1 MSTQKRKPII
11 PARLRPG
18 DTVGIVAP
26 SSPFNRK
33 TFDQGIRT
41 LESMGFQTSVPDG
54 LDQKERYLAGPDSHR
69 AALVNRFFA
78 DREIKAILC
87 AKGGFGSIRILS
99 LLDYPSIRE
108 NPKVFVGFSDVSA
121 LLAVLYAKC
130 GLVTFHGPMVTTLG
144 SATEET
150 RGALISAVS
159 SNIKL
164 ELKPRRG
171 TIVQPGSA
179 SGPVIGGNLTTL
191 CHLLGTPFEPD
202 FKGHILLLE
211 DRGEE
216 TYRIDR
222 MLTQMKYAG
231 CFDGLAGIFL
241 GSFEDCGK
249 PDDVIRVVTD
259 IFKDFAIPILAGF
272 EIGHG
277 GNNIAIPIGL
287 KATLDTDRQRL
298 KFHAPA
304 TG

>member
-1 MSTQKRKPII
+1 MKTQKRKLII

-26 SSPFNRK
+26 SSPFNPK

-41 LESMGFQTSVPDG
+41 LESMGFQVSVPDG
-54 LDQKERYLAGPDSHR
+54 LDQKEGYLAGPDSHR
-69 AALVNRFFA
+69 ADLVNRLFA

-99 LLDYPSIRE
+99 LLDYAAIRR
-108 NPKVFVGFSDVSA
+108 NPKVFIGFSDVSA

-130 GLVTFHGPMVTTLG
+130 DLVAFHGPMVTTLG
-144 SATEET
+144 NATAET
-150 RGALISAVS
+150 RNALLSAVS
-159 SNIKL
+159 SDTSL

-171 TIVQPGSA
+171 IIVKPGSA
-179 SGPVIGGNLTTL
+179 SGSVIGGILTTL

-222 MLTQMKYAG
+222 MLTQMKHAG
-231 CFDGLAGIFL
+231 SFDGLAGLIL
-241 GSFEDCGK
+241 GSFEDCGNS
-249 PDDVIRVVTD
+249 DNVIRVVTD
-259 IFKDFAIPILAGF
+259 IFKEADIPILAGF
-272 EIGHG
+272 DIGHG
-277 GNNIAIPIGL
+277 GNNVTLPIGL
-287 KATLDTDRQRL
+287 EATLDADRQRL
-298 KFHAPA
+298 RFHAPA
-304 TG
+304 TV